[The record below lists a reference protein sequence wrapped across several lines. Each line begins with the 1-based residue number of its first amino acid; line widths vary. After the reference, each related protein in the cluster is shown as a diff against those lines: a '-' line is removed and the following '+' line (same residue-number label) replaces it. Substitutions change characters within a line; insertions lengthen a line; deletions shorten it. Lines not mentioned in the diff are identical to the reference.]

1 MKIYLDV
8 LIITNTV
15 VTLICLEATARI
27 GHTLVENRRAFLASS
42 VGGLVSLLIIVPG
55 TNYFLALTVTIT
67 KALSFPFITLIAF
80 RFKNK
85 RFFIRNTLLFFV
97 SNLVYIALVLILW
110 EFSDTKIIYIRNYTI
125 YFNIS
130 ILKITISVIIMYI
143 ILTAADLIKR
153 HIEHNDK
160 YTAEYRC
167 GDYKL
172 SLPAVCDTGNRL
184 YDSFTGVAVVI
195 IYCDDL
201 YEHYSLDSVETI
213 KSGKFRMLPF
223 ETINGSG
230 LIAVTYSGNVSIS
243 GSEDTYYDLNCCV
256 GITRSNGKRSQAIFN
271 PQILE

>member
-8 LIITNTV
+8 LMITNTV
-15 VTLICLEATARI
+15 VTLICLEATARL
-27 GHTLVENRRAFLASS
+27 GHTILENKRAFLAST
-42 VGGLVSLLIIVPG
+42 VGGIVSLLIIVPG
-55 TNYFLALTVTIT
+55 ANYFMALAVTIT
-67 KALSFPFITLIAF
+67 KALSFPIISIIAF
-80 RFKNK
+80 RFKNI
-85 RFFIRNTLLFFV
+85 RSFIRNTLLFFV

-110 EFSDTKIIYIRNYTI
+110 EFSNTKIIYIRNYTI
-125 YFNIS
+125 YFSIS
-130 ILKITISVIIMYI
+130 IIKISVSVIIMYVL
-143 ILTAADLIKR
+143 LTAADIIKK

-160 YTAEYRC
+160 YTAEYKC

-201 YEHYSLDSVETI
+201 YEHYALDHVETI

-230 LIAVTYSGNVSIS
+230 LIAVTYSGNISIS
-243 GSEDTYYDLNCCV
+243 DSKDTYYDLDCCV

>member
-1 MKIYLDV
+1 MI
-8 LIITNTV
+8 
-15 VTLICLEATARI
+15 
-27 GHTLVENRRAFLASS
+27 
-42 VGGLVSLLIIVPG
+42 
-55 TNYFLALTVTIT
+55 
-67 KALSFPFITLIAF
+67 
-80 RFKNK
+80 
-85 RFFIRNTLLFFV
+85 LLFFV
-97 SNLVYIALVLILW
+97 SNLVYIALVLIIW

>member
-153 HIEHNDK
+153 HIDHNDK